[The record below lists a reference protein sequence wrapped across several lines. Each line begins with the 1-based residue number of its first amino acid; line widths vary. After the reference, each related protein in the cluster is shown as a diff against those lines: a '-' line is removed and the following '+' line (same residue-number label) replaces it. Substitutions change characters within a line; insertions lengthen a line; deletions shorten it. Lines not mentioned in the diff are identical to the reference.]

1 MVRFHP
7 GRFQP
12 SFLRSVAQP
21 GSAPGSGPGGRR
33 FESFHS
39 DCRKA
44 AIEQER
50 RERRGATQQ
59 GTAPPTRRIR
69 GEKVA
74 LSCGL
79 LSTFYSQALR
89 VREAPQRRNIS
100 PSFRVSSSAAAAPA
114 CQAGG
119 RGFESRLTLSSPGYR
134 HGSPLSP
141 RAGMDIAVVAQSVE
155 RLFCNQLTGVRF
167 PPTAVS
173 LATRRKLYRMSGG
186 LPNRMMR
193 VRIPSGASGQV
204 A

>member
-1 MVRFHP
+1 MAQGQRSGLISRRMGVRIP
-7 GRFQP
+7 PPRLP
-12 SFLRSVAQP
+12 RSGNRAGV
-21 GSAPGSGPGGRR
+21 GGKRV
-33 FESFHS
+33 EAA
-39 DCRKA
+39 RK
-44 AIEQER
+44 
-50 RERRGATQQ
+50 
-59 GTAPPTRRIR
+59 GTANLENSSLPGP
-69 GEKVA
+69 

-100 PSFRVSSSAAAAPA
+100 PSLRVSSSAAAG
-114 CQAGG
+114 AGMP
-119 RGFESRLTLSSPGYR
+119 SRRSRARIPPDAVRAGYR

-167 PPTAVS
+167 PPTAMS
-173 LATRRKLYRMSGG
+173 LAARRKLNRMSGG
-186 LPNRMMR
+186 LPNRGLR

>member
-1 MVRFHP
+1 MAQGQRSGLISRRMGVRIPPPRLPRSGNRAGVGRKRLEAARKGAANLKNSSPP
-7 GRFQP
+7 GP
-12 SFLRSVAQP
+12 
-21 GSAPGSGPGGRR
+21 
-33 FESFHS
+33 
-39 DCRKA
+39 
-44 AIEQER
+44 
-50 RERRGATQQ
+50 
-59 GTAPPTRRIR
+59 
-69 GEKVA
+69 

-79 LSTFYSQALR
+79 LSTFYSQARR

-100 PSFRVSSSAAAAPA
+100 PSLRVSSSAAAAPA

-167 PPTAVS
+167 PPTALS
-173 LATRRKLYRMSGG
+173 LAARRKLNRMSGG
-186 LPNRMMR
+186 LPNRGLR